1 MKMLK
6 VKYNKNT
13 YQFRLDWL
21 VVWSLIHTHKN
32 KKNPE
37 KWEFIGIFAEPGYY
51 KPNQIS
57 NNVRPHREVSFE
69 FDTEAEAMA
78 AVSIVDI

>member
-6 VKYNKNT
+6 VKDGKSTFQY
-13 YQFRLDWL
+13 RLDWL
-21 VVWSLIHTHKN
+21 VVWNLIHIKQN
-32 KKNPE
+32 GKNPE
-37 KWEFIGIFAEPGYY
+37 KWEIVFLFVEYGHYR
-51 KPNQIS
+51 PNKNG
-57 NNVRPHREVSFE
+57 NNVRMQQQVKFE

>member
-1 MKMLK
+1 MRMIK

-51 KPNQIS
+51 KPDQNGSNTRATNQIK
-57 NNVRPHREVSFE
+57 FE